1 LLIQTEPLS
10 QRCRLEKGL
19 VSIFTGHGKGK
30 TSAAI
35 GIAVRAA
42 GHGLRVYMVFMMKA
56 NEFFEH
62 GEFTVLKSLRNV
74 HVEAFGYRGW
84 SKKGN
89 ITPAHKAEAQKALED
104 AEKAMSSGEY
114 DVIVLD
120 EINHAV
126 SGGLIDIEKVVG
138 MIDKKPECVEL
149 ILTGRNAD
157 PRLVAMA
164 DLVSEIL
171 MIKHPFNEGIRA
183 RKGIDY

>member
-1 LLIQTEPLS
+1 LIQAEIPDNG
-10 QRCRLEKGL
+10 CRLEKGL
-19 VSIFTGHGKGK
+19 VSIFTGQGKGK

-62 GEFTVLKSLRNV
+62 GEFAILKQLPNV
-74 HVEAFGYRGW
+74 TVEAFGYRGW
-84 SKKGN
+84 SRKGN
-89 ITPAHKAEAQKALED
+89 ITPEHQLQAARALEA
-104 AEKAMSSGEY
+104 AEKAMKSGEY
-114 DVIVLD
+114 DVVILD

-126 SGGLIDIEKVVG
+126 AGGLIDIEKVIAMVQN
-138 MIDKKPECVEL
+138 KPECVEL
-149 ILTGRNAD
+149 ILTGRDAD
-157 PRLVAMA
+157 PRLVQMA

-171 MIKHPFNEGIRA
+171 AIKHPFTEGVRA

>member
-1 LLIQTEPLS
+1 LAQNTLPDDG
-10 QRCRLEKGL
+10 CRLEKGL

-42 GHGLRVYMVFMMKA
+42 GHGLRVYMLFMMKA
-56 NEFFEH
+56 NEVFEH
-62 GEFTVLKSLRNV
+62 GEFKILKSLPNV
-74 HVEAFGYRGW
+74 TVATFGYRGW
-84 SKKGN
+84 SRKGN
-89 ITPAHKAEAQKALED
+89 VTPEHQREASAALDD
-104 AEKAMSSGEY
+104 AEKAMMSGNY
-114 DVIVLD
+114 DVVILD

-126 SGGLIDIEKVVG
+126 AGGLIDVDRVAGLIQ
-138 MIDKKPECVEL
+138 KKPECVEL

-171 MIKHPFNEGIRA
+171 AIKHPFVEGIRA
-183 RKGIDY
+183 RRGIDY